1 MNFIKR
7 AILSMKKRIGTSLIL
22 MAVFLIVTNLVL
34 GGFAIQNASQ
44 KAADSARKKLGADVT
59 LGLDFDK
66 LGKQARETGEMPIVP
81 DLNIKEA
88 EQLAK
93 SQYVKDYN
101 YITSTLGISEG
112 LKLVGAPEEGEDD
125 GGAGAGR
132 AGMAGVR
139 GGSAGSAIEI
149 DMNSSFM
156 IEGVRKTLLQ
166 ESFKNG
172 KSKIID
178 GKPITEKMEDKN
190 VALMEKRLA
199 EQNKLKVGDKV
210 KIQSGDKKKTLEVE
224 IIGIYETAEQGLG
237 QNPPPIMD
245 PANKLYM
252 PHSTLKKL
260 EADEG
265 NISSIQ
271 VVYFMNDPLDIDA
284 FKKEAKQ
291 SDIDFKYF
299 KLDAH
304 DSLYK
309 QMIGPIENI
318 SSTSQ
323 MIIYIVSIAGAIIL
337 GLIIMLSIKARRKE
351 MGILLSIGE
360 KKWKLMAQFMVEVV
374 CIAILAFALSLATGA
389 KVSQFIGD
397 SLLSSEIATASEEE
411 ENPQN
416 SSTVMVSGPGGTL
429 QNDTED
435 PIDEI
440 DVSITGA
447 DLGKMGG
454 IGLAIA
460 ILATLLPALS
470 ILRLNPKQILLKDE

>member
-1 MNFIKR
+1 MNFMKR
-7 AILSMKKRIGTSLIL
+7 AILSMKKRVGTSLIL

-34 GGFAIQNASQ
+34 AGFTIQNASK
-44 KAADSARKKLGADVT
+44 KAADAARKKLGADVT
-59 LGLDFDK
+59 LSLDFDK
-66 LGKQARETGEMPIVP
+66 LGQQARETGEMPNP
-81 DLNIKEA
+81 PKLNTKEA
-88 EQLAK
+88 DQLAK
-93 SQYVKDYN
+93 SKYVKDYN
-101 YITSTLGISEG
+101 YITSTLGISDG
-112 LKLVGAPEEGEDD
+112 LKLVGASEGEEEGK
-125 GGAGAGR
+125 GK
-132 AGMAGVR
+132 AGMAAVR
-139 GGSAGSAIEI
+139 GGSGSGTEI

-156 IEGVRKTLLQ
+156 IEGVRKTALQ

-178 GKPITEKMEDKN
+178 GKPITEQMKDQN

-199 EQNKLKVGDKV
+199 ELNNLKVGDKV
-210 KIQSGDKKKTLEVE
+210 KVQSGDKKETLEVE
-224 IIGIYETAEQGLG
+224 IIGIYETNEQAMG
-237 QNPPPIMD
+237 QQAPPIMD

-252 PHSTLKKL
+252 PHSTMKKL
-260 EADEG
+260 EIDQG
-265 NISSIQ
+265 ISSIQ
-271 VVYFMNDPLDIDA
+271 VVYFLKDPQNIEA
-284 FKKEAKQ
+284 FKEEAKK
-291 SDIDFKYF
+291 SDIDFNYY

-360 KKWKLMAQFMVEVV
+360 KKWKLMAQFVVEVV
-374 CIAILAFALSLATGA
+374 CIAILAFGLSITTGA
-389 KVSQFIGD
+389 KISQFIGNN
-397 SLLSSEIATASEEE
+397 LLSSEIATAGEET
-411 ENPQN
+411 NTPQN
-416 SSTVMVSGPGGTL
+416 GTVMVAGPGGTV
-429 QNDTED
+429 QNQKED
-435 PIDEI
+435 QIDKINVSVTGE
-440 DVSITGA
+440 DV
-447 DLGKMGG
+447 GKMGG

>member
-1 MNFIKR
+1 MNFMKR
-7 AILSMKKRIGTSLIL
+7 AILSMKKRVGTSLIL

-34 GGFAIQNASQ
+34 AGFTIQNASK
-44 KAADSARKKLGADVT
+44 KAADAARKKLGADVT
-59 LGLDFDK
+59 LSLDFDK
-66 LGKQARETGEMPIVP
+66 LGQQARETGEMPNP
-81 DLNIKEA
+81 PKLNTKEA
-88 EQLAK
+88 DQLAK
-93 SQYVKDYN
+93 SKYVKDYN
-101 YITSTLGISEG
+101 YITSTFGISDG
-112 LKLVGAPEEGEDD
+112 LKLVGASEGEEEGK
-125 GGAGAGR
+125 GK
-132 AGMAGVR
+132 AGMAAVR
-139 GGSAGSAIEI
+139 GGSGSGTEI

-156 IEGVRKTLLQ
+156 IEGVRKTALQ

-178 GKPITEKMEDKN
+178 GKPITEQMKDQN

-199 EQNKLKVGDKV
+199 ELNNLKVGDKV
-210 KIQSGDKKKTLEVE
+210 KVQSGDKKETLEVE
-224 IIGIYETAEQGLG
+224 IIGIYETNEQAMG
-237 QNPPPIMD
+237 QQAPPIMD

-252 PHSTLKKL
+252 PHSTMKKL
-260 EADEG
+260 EVDQG
-265 NISSIQ
+265 ISSVQ
-271 VVYFMNDPLDIDA
+271 VVYFLNDPQYIDA
-284 FKKEAKQ
+284 FKKEAKK
-291 SDIDFKYF
+291 SNIDFNYY

-360 KKWKLMAQFMVEVV
+360 KKWKLMAQFVVEVV
-374 CIAILAFALSLATGA
+374 CIAILAFGLSITTGA
-389 KVSQFIGD
+389 KISQFIGNN
-397 SLLSSEIATASEEE
+397 LLSSEIATAGEET
-411 ENPQN
+411 NTPQN
-416 SSTVMVSGPGGTL
+416 GTVMVAGPGGTV
-429 QNDTED
+429 QNQKED
-435 PIDEI
+435 PIDKINVSVTGE
-440 DVSITGA
+440 DV
-447 DLGKMGG
+447 GKMGG

>member
-34 GGFAIQNASQ
+34 AGFAIQNASK

-59 LGLDFDK
+59 LSLDFDK
-66 LGKQARETGEMPIVP
+66 LGKQARETGEAPNP
-81 DLNIKEA
+81 PHLNTKETD
-88 EQLAK
+88 QLAK
-93 SQYVKDYN
+93 SKHVKDYN
-101 YITSTLGISEG
+101 YITHNFGIADG
-112 LKLVGAPEEGEDD
+112 FKLVGVSEGE
-125 GGAGAGR
+125 GKGKGSVA
-132 AGMAGVR
+132 MV
-139 GGSAGSAIEI
+139 GGSGSGTEI
-149 DMNSSFM
+149 DMNSSLM
-156 IEGVRKTLLQ
+156 IEGVRKALLQ

-172 KSKIID
+172 KNKIVD
-178 GKPITEKMEDKN
+178 GKPITEQMQDQN

-199 EQNKLKVGDKV
+199 EQNNLKVGDKV
-210 KIQSGDKKKTLEVE
+210 KVQSGDKKETLEIE
-224 IIGIYETAEQGLG
+224 IIGIYETNEQPMG
-237 QNPPPIMD
+237 QNPPPMMN

-260 EADEG
+260 ETGEG
-265 NISSIQ
+265 ISSIQ
-271 VVYFMNDPLDIDA
+271 VVYFLNDPEYIDV
-284 FKKEAKQ
+284 FKKEAKK
-291 SDIDFKYF
+291 SDIDFNFY

-323 MIIYIVSIAGAIIL
+323 VIIYMVSIAGAIIL

-360 KKWKLMAQFMVEVV
+360 KKWKLMAQFVVEVV
-374 CIAILAFALSLATGA
+374 CIAILAFGLSLTTGA
-389 KVSQFIGD
+389 KVSQFVGD
-397 SLLSSEIATASEEE
+397 NLLSSEIATASEEKD
-411 ENPQN
+411 NSQNGSVMMVGAGGTPQN
-416 SSTVMVSGPGGTL
+416 
-429 QNDTED
+429 QNED
-435 PIDEI
+435 PIDKI
-440 DVSITGA
+440 DVSVTGE

-454 IGLAIA
+454 IGLTIA

>member
-34 GGFAIQNASQ
+34 AGFAIQNASK

-66 LGKQARETGEMPIVP
+66 LVKQARETGERPNP
-81 DLNIKEA
+81 PQLNTKETD
-88 EQLAK
+88 QLAK
-93 SQYVKDYN
+93 SKYVKDYN
-101 YITSTLGISEG
+101 YITSNSGIADG
-112 LKLVGAPEEGEDD
+112 FKLVGASEGGEE
-125 GGAGAGR
+125 R
-132 AGMAGVR
+132 K
-139 GGSAGSAIEI
+139 GSVAMVEGSGSGPGPEI
-149 DMNSSFM
+149 DMNSFLI

-178 GKPITEKMEDKN
+178 GKPITEKMQDQN
-190 VALMEKRLA
+190 VTLMEKRLA
-199 EQNKLKVGDKV
+199 EQNNLKVGDKV
-210 KIQSGDKKKTLEVE
+210 KIQSGDKKETLELE
-224 IIGIYETAEQGLG
+224 IIGIYETNEQPMG
-237 QNPPPIMD
+237 QNPPPMMN

-260 EADEG
+260 ETGEG
-265 NISSIQ
+265 ISNIQ
-271 VVYFMNDPLDIDA
+271 VVYFLNDPEYIDA
-284 FKKEAKQ
+284 FKKEAKK
-291 SDIDFKYF
+291 SDIDFNFY

-323 MIIYIVSIAGAIIL
+323 MIIYMVSIAGAIIL

-360 KKWKLMAQFMVEVV
+360 KKWKLMAQFVVEVV
-374 CIAILAFALSLATGA
+374 CIAILAFGLSLTTGA
-389 KVSQFIGD
+389 KVSQFVGD
-397 SLLSSEIATASEEE
+397 NLLSSEIATASEEKD
-411 ENPQN
+411 NSQNGSVMMVGAGGTPQN
-416 SSTVMVSGPGGTL
+416 
-429 QNDTED
+429 QNED
-435 PIDEI
+435 PIDKI
-440 DVSITGA
+440 DVSVTGE

-454 IGLAIA
+454 IGLTIA

>member
-1 MNFIKR
+1 MNFMKR
-7 AILSMKKRIGTSLIL
+7 AILSMKKRVGTSLIL

-34 GGFAIQNASQ
+34 AGFTIQNASK
-44 KAADSARKKLGADVT
+44 KAADAARKKLGADVT
-59 LGLDFDK
+59 LSLDFDK
-66 LGKQARETGEMPIVP
+66 LGQQARETGEMPNP
-81 DLNIKEA
+81 PKLNTKEA
-88 EQLAK
+88 DQLAK
-93 SQYVKDYN
+93 SKYVKDYN
-101 YITSTLGISEG
+101 YITSTLGISDG
-112 LKLVGAPEEGEDD
+112 LKLVGASEGEEEGK
-125 GGAGAGR
+125 GK
-132 AGMAGVR
+132 AGMAAVR
-139 GGSAGSAIEI
+139 GGSGSGTEI

-156 IEGVRKTLLQ
+156 IEGVRKTALQ

-178 GKPITEKMEDKN
+178 GKPITEQIKDQN

-199 EQNKLKVGDKV
+199 ELNNLKVGDKV
-210 KIQSGDKKKTLEVE
+210 KVQSGDKKETLEVE
-224 IIGIYETAEQGLG
+224 IIGIYETNEQAMG
-237 QNPPPIMD
+237 QQAPPIMD

-252 PHSTLKKL
+252 PHSTMKKL
-260 EADEG
+260 EIDQG
-265 NISSIQ
+265 ISSIQ
-271 VVYFMNDPLDIDA
+271 VVYFLKDPQNIEA
-284 FKKEAKQ
+284 FKEEAKK
-291 SDIDFKYF
+291 SDIDFNYY

-360 KKWKLMAQFMVEVV
+360 KKWKLMAQFVVEVV
-374 CIAILAFALSLATGA
+374 CIAILAFGLSITTGA
-389 KVSQFIGD
+389 KISQFIGNN
-397 SLLSSEIATASEEE
+397 LLSSEIATAGEET
-411 ENPQN
+411 NTPQN
-416 SSTVMVSGPGGTL
+416 GTVMVAGPGGTV
-429 QNDTED
+429 QNQKED
-435 PIDEI
+435 PIDKINVSVTGE
-440 DVSITGA
+440 DV
-447 DLGKMGG
+447 GKMGG

>member
-34 GGFAIQNASQ
+34 SGFTIQNASK
-44 KAADSARKKLGADVT
+44 KAADAARKKLGADVT

-66 LGKQARETGEMPIVP
+66 LGQKARETGEMPKP
-81 DLNIKEA
+81 PQLNIKETD
-88 EQLAK
+88 QLAK
-93 SQYVKDYN
+93 SKYVKDYN
-101 YITSTLGISEG
+101 YITNTFGISDG
-112 LKLVGAPEEGEDD
+112 LKLVGASDEEEGK
-125 GGAGAGR
+125 GKV
-132 AGMAGVR
+132 GMAAVR
-139 GGSAGSAIEI
+139 GGSSSGTEI
-149 DMNSSFM
+149 DMNASFT
-156 IEGVRKTLLQ
+156 IEGVRKTALQ

-178 GKPITEKMEDKN
+178 GKPITEQMKDQN

-199 EQNKLKVGDKV
+199 ELNNLKVGDKV
-210 KIQSGDKKKTLEVE
+210 KVQSGDKKETLEIE
-224 IIGIYETAEQGLG
+224 IIGIYETNEQAMG
-237 QNPPPIMD
+237 QQAPPIMD

-252 PHSTLKKL
+252 PHSTMKKL
-260 EADEG
+260 EVDQG
-265 NISSIQ
+265 INSVQ
-271 VVYFMNDPLDIDA
+271 VVYFLNDPQYIDA
-284 FKKEAKQ
+284 FKKEAKK
-291 SDIDFKYF
+291 SNIDFNYF

-337 GLIIMLSIKARRKE
+337 ELIIMLSIKGRRKE

-360 KKWKLMAQFMVEVV
+360 KKWKLMAQFVVEVV
-374 CIAILAFALSLATGA
+374 CIAILAFGLSITTGA
-389 KVSQFIGD
+389 KVSQFIGNN
-397 SLLSSEIATASEEE
+397 LLSSEIATASEETDTL
-411 ENPQN
+411 QHG
-416 SSTVMVSGPGGTL
+416 TVMMAGPGGTL
-429 QNDTED
+429 QNQKEN
-435 PIDEI
+435 PIDKI
-440 DVSITGA
+440 DVSVTGE
-447 DLGKMGG
+447 DVGKMGG

-460 ILATLLPALS
+460 IIATLLPALS

>member
-101 YITSTLGISEG
+101 YLTGTMGTSEG

-125 GGAGAGR
+125 AGAGK
-132 AGMAGVR
+132 AGMAGVAR
-139 GGSAGSAIEI
+139 GSAGSAIEI
-149 DMNSSFM
+149 DMNSSFL

-178 GKPITEKMEDKN
+178 GKPITEKMEDQN

-224 IIGIYETAEQGLG
+224 IIGIYETDEQGMG
-237 QNPPPIMD
+237 QNPPPFID

-252 PHSTLKKL
+252 PYSTLKKL

-265 NISSIQ
+265 NMSSIQ
-271 VVYFMNDPLDIDA
+271 VVYFLNDPLDIDA

-337 GLIIMLSIKARRKE
+337 GLIIMLSIKSRRKE

-374 CIAILAFALSLATGA
+374 CIAILAFSLSLATGA

-416 SSTVMVSGPGGTL
+416 SGAVVVSGPGGTL
-429 QNDTED
+429 QNETED

-440 DVSITGA
+440 DVSITGE

-460 ILATLLPALS
+460 LLATLLPALS

>member
-7 AILSMKKRIGTSLIL
+7 AILSMKKRVGTSLIL

-101 YITSTLGISEG
+101 YITGTLGISEG

-125 GGAGAGR
+125 EGAGR
-132 AGMAGVR
+132 AAMAGVA
-139 GGSAGSAIEI
+139 GGSGSAIEI
-149 DMNSSFM
+149 DMNSFFN
-156 IEGVRKTLLQ
+156 IEGVRKTSLQ

-178 GKPITEKMEDKN
+178 GKPITEKMEDQN

-199 EQNKLKVGDKV
+199 EQNKIKVGDKV

-224 IIGIYETAEQGLG
+224 IIGIYETEEQGMI
-237 QNPPPIMD
+237 QNPPPMMD

-252 PHSTLKKL
+252 PYSTLKKL

-265 NISSIQ
+265 NMSSIQ
-271 VVYFMNDPLDIDA
+271 VVYFLNDPLDIDA

-360 KKWKLMAQFMVEVV
+360 KKWKLMAQFVVEVV
-374 CIAILAFALSLATGA
+374 CIAILAFGVSLTTGA
-389 KVSQFIGD
+389 KVSQFIGN
-397 SLLSSEIATASEEE
+397 SLLSNEIATASEEE
-411 ENPQN
+411 DNPQN
-416 SSTVMVSGPGGTL
+416 GGVVMVSGPGGTL
-429 QNDTED
+429 QNETED
-435 PIDEI
+435 PIDKI
-440 DVSITGA
+440 DVSVTGE

-454 IGLAIA
+454 IGLVIA
-460 ILATLLPALS
+460 ILAALLPALS

>member
-7 AILSMKKRIGTSLIL
+7 AILSMKKRKGTSLIL

-34 GGFAIQNASQ
+34 AGFTIQNASK
-44 KAADSARKKLGADVT
+44 KAADAARKKLGADVT

-66 LGKQARETGEMPIVP
+66 LGKQARETGEMPNP
-81 DLNIKEA
+81 PHLNTKEA
-88 EQLAK
+88 DQLAK
-93 SQYVKDYN
+93 SKYVKDYN
-101 YITSTLGISEG
+101 YITNTLGISDG
-112 LKLVGAPEEGEDD
+112 FKLVGASEGE
-125 GGAGAGR
+125 GEGEGKGR
-132 AGMAGVR
+132 AGVATVR
-139 GGSAGSAIEI
+139 GGSGSGSEI
-149 DMNSSFM
+149 DMNSSLI

-178 GKPITEKMEDKN
+178 GKPITEKMKDQN
-190 VALMEKRLA
+190 VILMEKRLA
-199 EQNKLKVGDKV
+199 EQNNLKVGDKV
-210 KIQSGDKKKTLEVE
+210 KIQSGDKKKTLEFE
-224 IIGIYETAEQGLG
+224 IIGIYETDEQAPSMGG
-237 QNPPPIMD
+237 NAPPMMD

-252 PHSTLKKL
+252 PHSTVKKL

-265 NISSIQ
+265 ASSSIQ
-271 VVYFMNDPLDIDA
+271 VVYYLNDPQYIDA

-291 SDIDFKYF
+291 SDIDFNYF

-360 KKWKLMAQFMVEVV
+360 KKWKLMAQFVVEVV
-374 CIAILAFALSLATGA
+374 CVAILAFGLSITTGA
-389 KVSQFIGD
+389 KVSQLIGD
-397 SLLSSEIATASEEE
+397 NLLSNEIATASEEKD
-411 ENPQN
+411 NSQN
-416 SSTVMVSGPGGTL
+416 GSVMMVGAGGNL
-429 QNDTED
+429 QNQSED
-435 PIDEI
+435 PIDKI
-440 DVSITGA
+440 DVSVTGE

-454 IGLAIA
+454 IGLTIA
-460 ILATLLPALS
+460 ILATILPALS

>member
-1 MNFIKR
+1 MNFMKR
-7 AILSMKKRIGTSLIL
+7 AILSMKKRVGTSLIL

-34 GGFAIQNASQ
+34 AGFTIQNASK
-44 KAADSARKKLGADVT
+44 KAADAARKKLGADVT
-59 LGLDFDK
+59 LSLDFDK
-66 LGKQARETGEMPIVP
+66 LGQQARETGEMPNP
-81 DLNIKEA
+81 PKLNTKEA
-88 EQLAK
+88 DQLAK
-93 SQYVKDYN
+93 SKYVKDYN
-101 YITSTLGISEG
+101 YITSTLGISDG
-112 LKLVGAPEEGEDD
+112 LKLVGASEGEEEGK
-125 GGAGAGR
+125 GKV
-132 AGMAGVR
+132 GMAAVR
-139 GGSAGSAIEI
+139 GGSGSGTEI

-156 IEGVRKTLLQ
+156 IEGVRKTALQ

-178 GKPITEKMEDKN
+178 GKPITEQMKDQN

-199 EQNKLKVGDKV
+199 ELNNLKVGDKV
-210 KIQSGDKKKTLEVE
+210 KVQSGDKKEILEVE
-224 IIGIYETAEQGLG
+224 IIGIYETNEQAMG
-237 QNPPPIMD
+237 QQAPPIMD

-252 PHSTLKKL
+252 PHSTMKKL
-260 EADEG
+260 EIDQG
-265 NISSIQ
+265 ISSIQ
-271 VVYFMNDPLDIDA
+271 VVYFLKDPQNIEA
-284 FKKEAKQ
+284 FKEEAKK
-291 SDIDFKYF
+291 SDIDFNYY

-360 KKWKLMAQFMVEVV
+360 KKWKLMAQFVVEVV
-374 CIAILAFALSLATGA
+374 CIAILAFGLSITTGA
-389 KVSQFIGD
+389 KISQFIGNN
-397 SLLSSEIATASEEE
+397 LLSSEIATAGEET
-411 ENPQN
+411 NTSQN
-416 SSTVMVSGPGGTL
+416 GTVMVAGPGGTV
-429 QNDTED
+429 QNQKED
-435 PIDEI
+435 PIDKINVSVTGE
-440 DVSITGA
+440 DV
-447 DLGKMGG
+447 GKMGG

>member
-1 MNFIKR
+1 MNFMKR

-34 GGFAIQNASQ
+34 SGFTIQNASK
-44 KAADSARKKLGADVT
+44 KAADAARKKLGADVT
-59 LGLDFDK
+59 LSLDFDK
-66 LGKQARETGEMPIVP
+66 LGQQARETGEMPNP
-81 DLNIKEA
+81 PKLNTKEA
-88 EQLAK
+88 DQLAK
-93 SQYVKDYN
+93 SKYVKDYN
-101 YITSTLGISEG
+101 YITSTFGISDG
-112 LKLVGAPEEGEDD
+112 LKLVGASEGEEEGK
-125 GGAGAGR
+125 GK
-132 AGMAGVR
+132 AGMAAVR
-139 GGSAGSAIEI
+139 GGSGSGTEI

-156 IEGVRKTLLQ
+156 IEGVRKTALQ

-178 GKPITEKMEDKN
+178 GKPITEQMKDQN

-199 EQNKLKVGDKV
+199 ELNNLKVGDKV
-210 KIQSGDKKKTLEVE
+210 KVQSGDKKETLEVE
-224 IIGIYETAEQGLG
+224 IIGIYETNEQAMG
-237 QNPPPIMD
+237 QQVPPIMD

-252 PHSTLKKL
+252 PHSTMKKL
-260 EADEG
+260 EIDQG
-265 NISSIQ
+265 ISSIQ
-271 VVYFMNDPLDIDA
+271 VVYFLKDPQNIEA
-284 FKKEAKQ
+284 FKEEAKK
-291 SDIDFKYF
+291 SDIDFNYY

-360 KKWKLMAQFMVEVV
+360 KKWKLMAQFVVEVV
-374 CIAILAFALSLATGA
+374 CIAILAFGLSITTGA
-389 KVSQFIGD
+389 KISQFIGNN
-397 SLLSSEIATASEEE
+397 LLSSEIATAGEET
-411 ENPQN
+411 NTSQN
-416 SSTVMVSGPGGTL
+416 GTVMVAGPGGTV
-429 QNDTED
+429 QNQKED
-435 PIDEI
+435 PIDKINVSVTGE
-440 DVSITGA
+440 DV
-447 DLGKMGG
+447 GKMGG